1 MWEEPG
7 EDLPRLGREEIG
19 DGKSFANADYQAPEC
34 QESRALIFDCKM
46 NIKISFEAKINN
58 GF

>member
-1 MWEEPG
+1 M
-7 EDLPRLGREEIG
+7 PRLGREEIG

-34 QESRALIFDCKM
+34 QGSQALIFDCKM